1 MKLQS
6 PSLMI
11 CNGIHMLQVHALA
24 RRRSTGTSSSHSRL
38 LPCLKQLELLLLL
51 LLLWLLLNGTA
62 HVNIAADHAG

>member
-1 MKLQS
+1 
-6 PSLMI
+6 
-11 CNGIHMLQVHALA
+11 MLQVHALA

-51 LLLWLLLNGTA
+51 LLLLWLLLNGTA